1 MKSINLLAVALLLFS
16 TLSISIGECA
26 EVKTAEVITTS
37 SGNPKVKKETL
48 KLDRQDDGAYRL
60 VIPKSS
66 ISKDTI
72 AIDIVYEGANAK
84 AGEDGYWVTPDGC
97 VGDFNRGEGTYASKP
112 VMPIFG
118 MKTPRG
124 TFVGIVKGLK
134 YEFIPRVVAKD
145 GNYKIYPHFEIKNMY
160 FAPYEDIVVD
170 FYELG
175 KDATYVDMAK
185 TYRKY
190 QLGRGEVRPLKERIK
205 NNKYLEFAA
214 KSLFMKVSMAAK
226 NNKDKIEHQTRQ
238 NEPKLMVF
246 CTFDDSMKMMK
257 DFKSRGID
265 NVQICY
271 TGWIQKGHDGRS
283 LEIFPVEEAVGGE
296 AKMREAVAFGKS
308 LGYQMTC
315 HIAYTGAFTI
325 SNCWDEE
332 YIAKR
337 PDGSLWAKS
346 VWSGGRS
353 YQPCMKRVLELFVEK
368 DYKHIK
374 DIGIEGIFHLD
385 VNSAIRP
392 PYCCDKRHPQTRQ
405 QGADAMN
412 AIQRLSHKY
421 FGGQGSEAG
430 FDHVASTLDFS
441 LYTSTY
447 YTYRSKSPL
456 IGGRVPL
463 WQVVYHG
470 IILSNPFLKTMYYM
484 TSSQQD
490 YEVGRLLMA
499 EFGGRPVIYASTKK
513 VLSNLDRIKK
523 EYDDFQKLAHLQL
536 EFIEDHRQIKDGVF
550 QTTYSNA
557 DAVIVNYNKEPAT
570 CRGITIPAQDYIYL
584 PGGKT
589 KN

>member
-1 MKSINLLAVALLLFS
+1 MLKIATMLAGILFCSTYANAEEKSVEI
-16 TLSISIGECA
+16 
-26 EVKTAEVITTS
+26 ITTS
-37 SGNPKVKKETL
+37 SVAPKLKTESVKL
-48 KLDRQDDGAYRL
+48 KKQNDGAYRL
-60 VIPKSS
+60 VIPAKS

-72 AIDIVYEGANAK
+72 TIDVVYEGAQAF
-84 AGEDGYWVTPDGC
+84 ADESGYWVTPDGIM
-97 VGDFNRGEGTYASKP
+97 GDFKRGDGMYTSGQP
-112 VMPIFG
+112 VMPMFG
-118 MKTPRG
+118 MKTERG

-134 YEFIPRVVAKD
+134 YEFRPQVIAKN
-145 GNYKIYPHFEIKNMY
+145 GLYKIFPRFDIKKMY
-160 FAPYEDIVVD
+160 FAPYEDIVID

-175 KDATYVDMAK
+175 KEATYIEMAK

-190 QLGRGEVRPLKERIK
+190 QLERGEVRPLKERVK
-205 NNKYLEFAA
+205 ENKYLDYAA
-214 KSLFMKVSMAAK
+214 KAMFMKISLAAK
-226 NNKDKIEHQTRQ
+226 NNKDKIEHQTRE

-246 CTFDDSMKMMK
+246 CTFDDSINTMKT
-257 DFKSRGID
+257 FKSLGID
-265 NVQICY
+265 NIQVCY

-308 LGYQMTC
+308 IGYQMTC

-332 YIAKR
+332 YIAKH
-337 PDGSLWAKS
+337 PDGSLWSKS
-346 VWSGGRS
+346 IWSGGRS

-412 AIQRLSHKY
+412 AIHKLSQKY

-441 LYTSTY
+441 LYTSNF
-447 YTYRSKSPL
+447 YTYRSKSTL
-456 IGGRVPL
+456 ISGCVPL

-470 IILSNPFLKTMYYM
+470 IILSNPFLKTMYYL
-484 TSSQQD
+484 TANEED
-490 YEVGRLLMA
+490 YTWGRLMTA
-499 EFGGRPVIYASTKK
+499 EFGGRPVIYASTKQVMK
-513 VLSNLDRIKK
+513 NLERIRKAYA
-523 EYDDFQKLAHLQL
+523 EFEKLAHLQL
-536 EFIEDHRQIKDGVF
+536 EFIDDHKQIADGVF
-550 QTTYSNA
+550 ETTYSNG
-557 DAVIVNYNKEPAT
+557 DVIVANYNDAPFNYKNRKVPAKDYLY
-570 CRGITIPAQDYIYL
+570 IT
-584 PGGKT
+584 
-589 KN
+589 N